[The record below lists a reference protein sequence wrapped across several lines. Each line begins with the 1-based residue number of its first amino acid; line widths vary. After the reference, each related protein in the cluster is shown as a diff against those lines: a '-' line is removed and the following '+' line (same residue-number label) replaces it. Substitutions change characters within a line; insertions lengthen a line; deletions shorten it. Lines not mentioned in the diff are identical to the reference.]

1 MYLLFRYHN
10 IKPSEFKNMGFG
22 EQQILKAFIH
32 KQVEDTNEALEKLE
46 SEC

>member
-10 IKPSEFKNMGFG
+10 MKPSEFKSCGFG

-32 KQVEDTNEALEKLE
+32 KQVEDMNEALEE
-46 SEC
+46 INDI